1 MWLMA
6 SCRSWRYCRRATWGA
21 ASGWCWRAS
30 SCCPPCFIFPTPRAR
45 ARTIASSAF
54 PPSGT
59 SSRSTFSPSI
69 CPPGRRPFCSLPAWR
84 SRSFLCHRASWGH
97 PMSVDGPRGNPLDL
111 SVIGNCRTAALMD
124 VGGRITWWCF
134 PRFDSDP
141 ILSRLL
147 AGSEE
152 KGFCDVVLEGAVAS
166 ESIYLRNT
174 AIVQTTIRDAAGNAL
189 RITDFMPRFKRFE
202 RVFNPP
208 QIFRRIEPAA
218 GLPRIK
224 IRVRPTFNYGGPYA
238 SRASGSNHLRFAGG
252 ADTLRVTTDAALS
265 YIAH

>member
-1 MWLMA
+1 
-6 SCRSWRYCRRATWGA
+6 
-21 ASGWCWRAS
+21 
-30 SCCPPCFIFPTPRAR
+30 
-45 ARTIASSAF
+45 
-54 PPSGT
+54 
-59 SSRSTFSPSI
+59 
-69 CPPGRRPFCSLPAWR
+69 
-84 SRSFLCHRASWGH
+84 
-97 PMSVDGPRGNPLDL
+97 
-111 SVIGNCRTAALMD
+111 MD

-166 ESIYLRNT
+166 ESTYLRNT

-208 QIFRRIEPAA
+208 
-218 GLPRIK
+218 
-224 IRVRPTFNYGGPYA
+224 
-238 SRASGSNHLRFAGG
+238 HLS
-252 ADTLRVTTDAALS
+252 DP
-265 YIAH
+265 